1 MRRLTTAVG
10 VVTGIVLTIVL
21 AAVTLAAQTIPP
33 GQEGFKAATPEDL
46 AAGQEHLPATPLV
59 FWAYAIVWLVL
70 VIYVLSLWRRIAKTE
85 REVAEVRAKLE
96 ARG

>member
-1 MRRLTTAVG
+1 MRKLISAVRAASG
-10 VVTGIVLTIVL
+10 VVLTVVV
-21 AAVTLAAQTIPP
+21 ACTTLAAQATPP
-33 GQEGFKAATPEDL
+33 GQEGFRAATPEDL

-59 FWAYAIVWLVL
+59 FGAYAIVWLVL

-96 ARG
+96 ARS